1 MTLIDSLDS
10 VLMLSVPKWKKN
22 KKHSERSFRYSYTG
36 FPEKGWAL
44 LRRTRSEKGKL
55 IVRDIVQPDT
65 VADRPHDN
73 DVEDSPKTVKSRDNV
88 SAVDEQALP
97 EAVMENEE
105 DAEERKIN
113 VQLKN
118 ASMSTLGILLTTIS
132 ILLAFTC
139 VTFHFLRVLC
149 PPNHLPYNWY
159 AEAVYLS

>member
-1 MTLIDSLDS
+1 M
-10 VLMLSVPKWKKN
+10 KKN

-55 IVRDIVQPDT
+55 IARDIVQPDP
-65 VADRPHDN
+65 AANHPHDN
-73 DVEDSPKTVKSRDNV
+73 NEEDSPKMAHASDIV
-88 SAVDEQALP
+88 SAVNEQPLP
-97 EAVMENEE
+97 EVVMGNEG

-139 VTFHFLRVLC
+139 VVFHICEPLRVLC
-149 PPNHLPYNWY
+149 PLNHLPHN
-159 AEAVYLS
+159 